1 MLWDQQRK
9 LFPHLKFRWI
19 EAIFLQK
26 NMNFFLVI
34 IEKSRPNSIVSIK
47 TGKLES
53 PFAHLPFSLFSF
65 PPSSIPYHLPTNF
78 TFSNLGVNRLGI
90 A

>member
-19 EAIFLQK
+19 VAIFLQK

-47 TGKLES
+47 TGNPRS
-53 PFAHLPFSLFSF
+53 PVVPLPFLHLPFLHL
-65 PPSSIPYHLPTNF
+65 PCYHLPTNF
-78 TFSNLGVNRLGI
+78 TFNNLGVSRLGM